1 MLRITGG
8 IFRGRIIKAIDSKDL
23 RPTTSF
29 FREWLFN
36 VLNNI
41 TDIENASILDLFSGS
56 GIVGF
61 EFLSRGAADVIF
73 VESSAKV
80 GFQLKDNIR
89 NLNLESK
96 VKIRQQDVSSFLES
110 QTEWQTCNFIFMDPP
125 YQADLPNKVLTLISE
140 NKKNREIPIII
151 IESQSKYQLAI
162 PGDWLLFK
170 QKSTGTTTMSILKP
184 AE

>member
-8 IFRGRIIKAIDSKDL
+8 IFRGRTIKAIDSKDL

-41 TDIENASILDLFSGS
+41 ADIENSSILDLFSGS

-73 VESSAKV
+73 VEASAKV
-80 GFQLKDNIR
+80 GFQLKDNAR

-96 VKIRQQDVSSFLES
+96 VKIRQQDVVSFLSS
-110 QTEWQTCNFIFMDPP
+110 QMEWQNCNFIFMDPP
-125 YQADLPNKVLTLISE
+125 YQADLPNKVLSLISE
-140 NKKNREIPIII
+140 NQKNKAKPIII
-151 IESQSKYQLAI
+151 IESQSKYQLSI
-162 PGDWLLFK
+162 PGNWLLFK

-184 AE
+184 VE